1 MSTVEVS
8 KAPEKSHDDVKENVH
23 SESAASGPASASVEQ
38 AGNQSEKSHP
48 ISEKI
53 SPSPP
58 PSSVVEPTPTS
69 TTKET
74 LGKNEQMSSPTI
86 ICEDPA
92 PGSPPSTSRSSKSP
106 AVKERSPAPSPAPVP
121 PARTK
126 KRKIKAAS
134 KRPKVTELRCC
145 EVRWFYRKNEVD
157 KWINF
162 NGRDSLFLE
171 AKYRSVFSIPLD
183 EQMTVELLENGFTF
197 RQSVVVLE
205 GLYKANDE
213 LTKVEAIY
221 WKGDSCEIRRGTW
234 FFQDW
239 QPLEPPVA
247 EAIEAHHLQYFR
259 GQTIPEGL
267 TVFSAKE
274 ASNKPQLTELQL
286 EGMEIRWSSV
296 IDVSLSFKRGAILR
310 YIGWG
315 KSQALRRGF
324 HKEAEWDDGPAEI
337 SHLILVVH
345 GIGQK
350 GYENLI
356 AENAQQVRE
365 AVVSAIER
373 CYPEEKG
380 RPMFLP
386 VEWRSILKLDDGV
399 TDVITLPKMS
409 SMRNVLNSTAM
420 DIMYYQS
427 PLYRREIISGVVRQL
442 NRIYTLFTENNPSFS
457 GPVSIFAH
465 SLGSVIIYDIL
476 LRWSPFLLYDK
487 YVTHAMD
494 THLEECTDPENREAL
509 KAFQKARDV
518 LYEKIDGGI
527 NKMLQYSD
535 EELLFKVKYLFA
547 VGSPL
552 AVFLVMRGA
561 THTDLLPA
569 KMNVERIFNIF
580 HPYDPVAYRL
590 EPMFIP
596 EYRYIRP
603 IKLFTSHDMRA
614 RGSYDELPLDVYKS
628 YMKKLKNEAKSKKN
642 KSNDARSGGDDDLDE
657 EDDCDSDYD
666 AKSGSHAS
674 APAGSSPRSVTPP
687 ADGASIEKPA
697 KKGWFSS
704 FTTAAP
710 KKAAIPA
717 AAPSEPTVEVAK
729 EAESE
734 LPLAD
739 RLLGSG
745 VRPPHR
751 MDFQLQPALT
761 DKSYW
766 SVLKSHFSYWT
777 NADLAVFV
785 ANVLRGEQPTK
796 SQDNGV
802 GQAENHSQA
811 NNKSP
816 LPP

>member
-1 MSTVEVS
+1 MSSARSGCSMNDCQAQTIE
-8 KAPEKSHDDVKENVH
+8 E
-23 SESAASGPASASVEQ
+23 AASHCSVLI
-38 AGNQSEKSHP
+38 SHP
-48 ISEKI
+48 EG
-53 SPSPP
+53 
-58 PSSVVEPTPTS
+58 EQ
-69 TTKET
+69 KE
-74 LGKNEQMSSPTI
+74 
-86 ICEDPA
+86 
-92 PGSPPSTSRSSKSP
+92 
-106 AVKERSPAPSPAPVP
+106 
-121 PARTK
+121 
-126 KRKIKAAS
+126 
-134 KRPKVTELRCC
+134 VTELRCC

-642 KSNDARSGGDDDLDE
+642 KSHSIEKSEISNENLMIPTEKSDLSLKTVPFAQNRIDLNDARSGGDDDLDE

-666 AKSGSHAS
+666 AKSGC
-674 APAGSSPRSVTPP
+674 SSPRCVTPP
-687 ADGASIEKPA
+687 GDGASIEKPA

-717 AAPSEPTVEVAK
+717 AASSEPTVEVAK

>member
-8 KAPEKSHDDVKENVH
+8 KAPEKSHDDVKENAIP
-23 SESAASGPASASVEQ
+23 ESAASGPASASVEQ
-38 AGNQSEKSHP
+38 AGNQSEKSRP
-48 ISEKI
+48 ISEEI

-126 KRKIKAAS
+126 KRK
-134 KRPKVTELRCC
+134 
-145 EVRWFYRKNEVD
+145 
-157 KWINF
+157 
-162 NGRDSLFLE
+162 
-171 AKYRSVFSIPLD
+171 
-183 EQMTVELLENGFTF
+183 
-197 RQSVVVLE
+197 
-205 GLYKANDE
+205 
-213 LTKVEAIY
+213 
-221 WKGDSCEIRRGTW
+221 
-234 FFQDW
+234 DW

-518 LYEKIDGGI
+518 LYEKIDGG
-527 NKMLQYSD
+527 
-535 EELLFKVKYLFA
+535 
-547 VGSPL
+547 
-552 AVFLVMRGA
+552 
-561 THTDLLPA
+561 
-569 KMNVERIFNIF
+569 
-580 HPYDPVAYRL
+580 VAPWM
-590 EPMFIP
+590 EP
-596 EYRYIRP
+596 IRP
-603 IKLFTSHDMRA
+603 A
-614 RGSYDELPLDVYKS
+614 
-628 YMKKLKNEAKSKKN
+628 
-642 KSNDARSGGDDDLDE
+642 
-657 EDDCDSDYD
+657 
-666 AKSGSHAS
+666 
-674 APAGSSPRSVTPP
+674 
-687 ADGASIEKPA
+687 
-697 KKGWFSS
+697 
-704 FTTAAP
+704 
-710 KKAAIPA
+710 
-717 AAPSEPTVEVAK
+717 SEP
-729 EAESE
+729 
-734 LPLAD
+734 
-739 RLLGSG
+739 
-745 VRPPHR
+745 
-751 MDFQLQPALT
+751 
-761 DKSYW
+761 
-766 SVLKSHFSYWT
+766 
-777 NADLAVFV
+777 
-785 ANVLRGEQPTK
+785 
-796 SQDNGV
+796 
-802 GQAENHSQA
+802 
-811 NNKSP
+811 
-816 LPP
+816 

>member
-1 MSTVEVS
+1 MSSKEPSSGDTTTTLENSTQEASATQSTAKSQTDKESLEPQKIASSASSSVCASPSIPRKSEPENVEV
-8 KAPEKSHDDVKENVH
+8 
-23 SESAASGPASASVEQ
+23 AS
-38 AGNQSEKSHP
+38 
-48 ISEKI
+48 
-53 SPSPP
+53 SPP
-58 PSSVVEPTPTS
+58 KEGEEQGAAPQSAGKLTEPSSIKEERATTP
-69 TTKET
+69 
-74 LGKNEQMSSPTI
+74 
-86 ICEDPA
+86 
-92 PGSPPSTSRSSKSP
+92 
-106 AVKERSPAPSPAPVP
+106 VPVP

-126 KRKIKAAS
+126 KRK
-134 KRPKVTELRCC
+134 VTDFRCC
-145 EVRWFYRKNEVD
+145 EVRWFYRRNDVD
-157 KWINF
+157 KWVNF
-162 NGRDSLFLE
+162 NGRDSLCLE
-171 AKYRSVFSIPLD
+171 AKYRSTFSIPLD
-183 EQMTVELLENGFTF
+183 DQMTVELLEHGFTF
-197 RQSVVVLE
+197 RQTVVVLE
-205 GLYKANDE
+205 GLYKVNDD

-234 FFQDW
+234 FTQDW
-239 QPLEPPVA
+239 QPLEPPIA
-247 EAIEAHHLQYFR
+247 DAIEAHHLQYFR

-274 ASNKPQLTELQL
+274 ASNKPQLTELVL

-296 IDVSLSFKRGAILR
+296 IDISLSFKRGAILR

-324 HKEAEWDDGPAEI
+324 NKEADWEDGPAEI
-337 SHLILVVH
+337 SHLVLVVH

-365 AVVSAIER
+365 AVVTAMER
-373 CYPEEKG
+373 CYPEEKR

-427 PLYRREIISGVVRQL
+427 PLYRKEIVGGVVRQL
-442 NRIYTLFTENNPSFS
+442 NRIYSLFIENNPTFS

-487 YVTHAMD
+487 YVTQAMD
-494 THLEECTDPENREAL
+494 SHLEECTDPSNIEAL
-509 KAFQKARDV
+509 KSFQKARDL

-527 NKMLQYSD
+527 NKMLQYKD
-535 EELLFKVKYLFA
+535 EELKFKVKYLFNI
-547 VGSPL
+547 GSPL

-561 THTDLLPA
+561 THTDLLPS

-596 EYRYIRP
+596 EYRHIRP
-603 IKLFTSHDMRA
+603 VKLFSNGDLRA
-614 RGSYDELPLDVYKS
+614 RNSYDELPLDVYKS
-628 YMKKLKNEAKSKKN
+628 YLKKMKNQNKSKKN
-642 KSNDARSGGDDDLDE
+642 KAGDARSGADDDFDE
-657 EDDCDSDYD
+657 EDECDSDFD
-666 AKSGSHAS
+666 AKSGC
-674 APAGSSPRSVTPP
+674 SSPRCVTPP
-687 ADGASIEKPA
+687 MALDVASIEKPA

-704 FTTAAP
+704 FTAAP
-710 KKAAIPA
+710 KKTAAVPA
-717 AAPSEPTVEVAK
+717 AASTEPAVEVAK
-729 EAESE
+729 EAEPE
-734 LPLAD
+734 LPLAE
-739 RLLGSG
+739 RLLGNG

-751 MDFQLQPALT
+751 IDYQIQPALT

-766 SVLKSHFSYWT
+766 SVLKSHFAYWT
-777 NADLAVFV
+777 NADLALFV
-785 ANVLRGEQPTK
+785 ANMLHAEYRQNSKDLT
-796 SQDNGV
+796 STV
-802 GQAENHSQA
+802 GTTTTDS
-811 NNKSP
+811 S
-816 LPP
+816 

>member
-1 MSTVEVS
+1 LTNSFLSRPSMIEIGSLNVTVLNGVTS
-8 KAPEKSHDDVKENVH
+8 L
-23 SESAASGPASASVEQ
+23 ES
-38 AGNQSEKSHP
+38 
-48 ISEKI
+48 
-53 SPSPP
+53 
-58 PSSVVEPTPTS
+58 
-69 TTKET
+69 
-74 LGKNEQMSSPTI
+74 I
-86 ICEDPA
+86 IFQ
-92 PGSPPSTSRSSKSP
+92 
-106 AVKERSPAPSPAPVP
+106 
-121 PARTK
+121 
-126 KRKIKAAS
+126 
-134 KRPKVTELRCC
+134 VTELRCC

-162 NGRDSLFLE
+162 NGKDSLFLE

-205 GLYKANDE
+205 GLYKVNDE

-324 HKEAEWDDGPAEI
+324 HKDAEWDDGPAEI

-373 CYPEEKG
+373 CYPEEKS

-487 YVTHAMD
+487 YVTHAMVRYFNQF
-494 THLEECTDPENREAL
+494 CGAL
-509 KAFQKARDV
+509 FIPVATVKFHIFS

-666 AKSGSHAS
+666 AKSGC
-674 APAGSSPRSVTPP
+674 SSPRCVTPP
-687 ADGASIEKPA
+687 GDGASIEKPA

-717 AAPSEPTVEVAK
+717 AASSEPTVEVAK

-796 SQDNGV
+796 SHDNGV